1 MNKQVFTVTASTA
14 KGERVNKTFTFI
26 SKYGEVLSYSI
37 NLLIFNCFRQKLV
50 SSV

>member
-14 KGERVNKTFTFI
+14 KGERVNKTFTFT

-37 NLLIFNCFRQKLV
+37 
-50 SSV
+50 S